1 MSKYCWES
9 GTLQIP
15 TRAWKPLR
23 DALCKAFNDRQ
34 DLLFAAAL
42 RGHAA
47 VEAAFQQ
54 AKAAKQPKPR
64 LSVVIDSQA
73 FLSAIALPRNQVSID
88 YDETWRI
95 QRALSTQPADR
106 QEPPKLRR
114 PLKKDFAHAVASKQT
129 DYPASDGSIHL
140 DAKAHTLTWT
150 VSDNNH
156 AVEHARAS
164 FMGQALFALL
174 NKLEWTRGSGGTIV
188 GNDEYNRDN
197 AHEGGGA
204 NYVTARY
211 AFKSKAEREAEAKAR
226 AVVSRSYGTSLY
238 SRGWR

>member
-23 DALCKAFNDRQ
+23 DALCKAFNERQ

-54 AKAAKQPKPR
+54 AKAAKQPAPR
-64 LSVVIDSQA
+64 LSVVTDSPA
-73 FLSAIALPRNQVSID
+73 FMDAIALPRHQPSID
-88 YDETWRI
+88 YDEAWRI

-106 QEPPKLRR
+106 QQPPKLRR
-114 PLKKDFAHAVASKQT
+114 PLKKDFAHAVASKQA
-129 DYPASDGSIHL
+129 DYAASDGSIHL
-140 DAKAHTLTWT
+140 DPKAHTLTWA
-150 VSDNNH
+150 VSENNH
-156 AVEHARAS
+156 AVESARAS
-164 FMGQALFALL
+164 FMGQTLFALL
-174 NKLEWTRGSGGTIV
+174 SKVEWTRGSGGTIV

-226 AVVSRSYGTSLY
+226 TAVARTYGASLY